1 MWKDSSS
8 YVFLLKNNS
17 MHDPNVHAKQLGVS
31 WGETAANVIRIPVNI
46 DEIESDAAVMSE
58 EIDS

>member
-1 MWKDSSS
+1 
-8 YVFLLKNNS
+8 